1 MTEYESLANDYQLSK
16 VETFYTPQASLAIQK
31 QLKETLN
38 VTEKRPRLLQNV
50 LLTSTLAQD
59 ETGTLKRIT
68 KASQQ
73 FLNSKRRKLNVK
85 RTVS

>member
-1 MTEYESLANDYQLSK
+1 MTEYESLANEYQLAK
-16 VETFYTPQASLAIQK
+16 VQTFYTPQASLAIQK

-38 VTEKRPRLLQNV
+38 VREERPRLLQNV
-50 LLTSTLAQD
+50 LLTSTLAQN
-59 ETGTLKRIT
+59 ETVTLKRIT

-73 FLNSKRRKLNVK
+73 FMNSKRRKLSVR

>member
-1 MTEYESLANDYQLSK
+1 MTEYESLANEYQVSK
-16 VETFYTPQASLAIQK
+16 THTFYTPQASLAIQK

-38 VTEKRPRLLQNV
+38 VTEQRPRLLQNV

-59 ETGTLKRIT
+59 ETVTLKRIT

-73 FLNSKRRKLNVK
+73 FLNSKRRKLSVK